1 MADETAKET
10 TETAAAEEVVQEE
23 TADQKVSKEFD
34 ATKDPIDDSV
44 AALLDEFNTDDDD
57 DEEEGEVEE
66 EDDGGDEDE
75 DVEEE
80 ATEET
85 DVDEDGNVVLTQ
97 EAYDRFMAER
107 NELASMKMGG
117 GGEQTAVPEEE
128 AEEEKPAPAPSPVV
142 FDANEIK
149 PPEISDEEFEEI
161 ATDPAKFAAYI
172 HKAQSKAIEHVMRA
186 LPGLMLPTVVTQTYQ
201 SNLVFRFMR
210 ENPGL
215 APYQNAVIYS
225 MMEAYNKKPDASE
238 EEIFEMVRTDVAGK
252 AQKAAS
258 IRKSKR
264 VDRRSKR
271 GGRFSAD
278 STGARTGRRVT
289 QDAEEADPT
298 DEAFSLLM
306 T

>member
-1 MADETAKET
+1 MANETAKET
-10 TETAAAEEVVQEE
+10 TETAVAEEVVQEQ
-23 TADQKVSKEFD
+23 TADQKVSDEFD
-34 ATKDPIDDSV
+34 TTKDPLDDSV
-44 AALLDEFNTDDDD
+44 AALLNEFNDEPDDDDDDD
-57 DEEEGEVEE
+57 DEAEE
-66 EDDGGDEDE
+66 EVDEA
-75 DVEEE
+75 EEE
-80 ATEET
+80 AAEEA

-117 GGEQTAVPEEE
+117 GEQAAAPKEE
-128 AEEEKPAPAPSPVV
+128 AEGKEPEPAPSPVV

-149 PPEISDEEFEEI
+149 PPEISEEEFEEI

-186 LPGLMLPTVVTQTYQ
+186 LPGLMLPTVVSQTYQ

-252 AQKAAS
+252 AKKAAS

-271 GGRFSAD
+271 GRFSAD
-278 STGARTGRRVT
+278 STGARTGRRVAK
-289 QDAEEADPT
+289 DAEEVDPT
-298 DEAFSLLM
+298 DEAFGLLVR
-306 T
+306 